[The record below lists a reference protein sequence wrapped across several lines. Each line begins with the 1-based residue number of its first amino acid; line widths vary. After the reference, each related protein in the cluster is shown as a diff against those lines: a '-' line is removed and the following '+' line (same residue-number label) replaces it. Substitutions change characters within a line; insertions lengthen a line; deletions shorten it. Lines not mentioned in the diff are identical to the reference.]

1 MIKQFTPNEGKW
13 QEVDEGK
20 EGKDKPRET
29 EKPSIMDRM
38 KSMFGK
44 KEGKEE
50 DSGKESSRD
59 NHKDTEKQSNA
70 MDKYK
75 VDTPLDKQAEAA
87 KEYREKH
94 NLDTNGNPLPGSKRS
109 EGGAERERDDD
120 DPRESR
126 YKPENE
132 EKDSSDNSNDS
143 SDNTTDSPE
152 DD

>member
-1 MIKQFTPNEGKW
+1 MLKEFTPKEGRW

-20 EGKDKPRET
+20 EGKDKPGET
-29 EKPSIMDRM
+29 EKSSIMDRM

-50 DSGKESSRD
+50 ESGKENSR
-59 NHKDTEKQSNA
+59 EKQEDIDKKSNA

-75 VDTPLDKQAEAA
+75 VDTPLNKQAEAA

-94 NLDTNGNPLPGSKRS
+94 NLDTNGNPLPGSKRP
-109 EGGAERERDDD
+109 EGGTERERGDDD
-120 DPRESR
+120 SRESR

-132 EKDSSDNSNDS
+132 EKDSSDNTNDS
-143 SDNTTDSPE
+143 PDNTSDSPE
-152 DD
+152 ND